1 LLLPS
6 HIFFFALPPSVRLS
20 RFHYSK
26 VWADALQNT
35 SDIAFT
41 DKVLKRT
48 THVQFH
54 YRWSQIADKQRVY
67 LNCAY
72 GDEQCCAQT
81 NQGTPNCFDAPST
94 SSALVNLF
102 LLTLI
107 YSVLAVSGRT
117 HAETHAAA
125 RTRHAMPEK

>member
-1 LLLPS
+1 M
-6 HIFFFALPPSVRLS
+6 F
-20 RFHYSK
+20 RFHYSN

-41 DKVLKRT
+41 DKVQKRT

-54 YRWSQIADKQRVY
+54 YRWSQITDKQRVY

>member
-1 LLLPS
+1 M
-6 HIFFFALPPSVRLS
+6 F

-35 SDIAFT
+35 SNIAFT
-41 DKVLKRT
+41 DKVQKRT

-54 YRWSQIADKQRVY
+54 YRWSQITDKQRIY

-72 GDEQCCAQT
+72 GDEQCCEQT

-107 YSVLAVSGRT
+107 YSVLAVSAFAHT
-117 HAETHAAA
+117 HARRNTRA
-125 RTRHAMPEK
+125 RHA